1 MTPEE
6 LVHLVVV
13 DGGAAADDHRTL
25 ADLGLD
31 SLDVIEVVLQLEG
44 ACPGITLGDD
54 PVVVELTPARLRALV
69 GAYRNLGPAG
79 MEMVVELPVEVGDDG
94 RSGG

>member
-6 LVHLVVV
+6 LVHVVVV
-13 DGGAAADDHRTL
+13 DGSASADDHRTL

-31 SLDVIEVVLQLEG
+31 SLDVIEVVLLLEG

-54 PVVVELTPARLRALV
+54 PVVVELTPARLRSLV
-69 GAYRNLGPAG
+69 GAYRNLGRGPAWP
-79 MEMVVELPVEVGDDG
+79 LTVEVPDAG